1 MFALFLFIF
10 SPSMPVLLFYCV
22 LYIIPIIVLEV
33 VVLLTTYLYTIFY
46 NYISLFEFFLDQKN
60 IAELEKCSEH

>member
-10 SPSMPVLLFYCV
+10 SMPVLLFYCV

>member
-1 MFALFLFIF
+1 
-10 SPSMPVLLFYCV
+10 MPVLLFYCV